1 MQAGTIVAS
10 NYLAMAQVLGE
21 SFLEHH
27 PDSTFSVLVVDD
39 GDADLP
45 DDIHVVRLA
54 DLDIAPADERLM
66 RTVYDVM
73 EFSTA
78 VKPSFLRYLLNAGN
92 EAVAACYLDPDIQVF
107 APFGPQVDA
116 AIDHGIVLT
125 PHVLAP
131 VPRDGMRVDEETI
144 MQSGMYNCGFLAVGP
159 TARPFL
165 DWWDERLRFDAL
177 VDFGRARFT
186 DQRWV
191 DWVPSLFDFTIDR
204 DPGMNVAWWNIH
216 DRPIEVQT
224 SAATADAPVEA
235 TVHGGPLR
243 FVHFSGYDPQQP
255 GLLSKHQMPRPR
267 TEHALGTGMRTL
279 ADLYGAR
286 LVELGHVQRRRGEY
300 PWNRSHDGV
309 ELTTD
314 LRRAVRDAALDEL
327 DRFGEVRSVPD
338 AFDPETDFA
347 GWVAARTGSRH
358 ITTATAASRQSAD
371 SGIEITRVTPTAA
384 SDEVAAAAEVAAY
397 DVEFDWG
404 DAHGHAVR
412 LLLDHCEPGVVVD
425 VGCGYAPHA
434 EVLRDAGFEFV
445 GLDLDDAS
453 LARLTERGFT
463 ARRADLGRPDEV
475 ESIIDEALAE
485 LSGDRN
491 VVAVMALDVL
501 EHLVEPERLLATL
514 STWMRQHGEALLV
527 TSVPNV
533 AHRDIAAKLLAGRW
547 DVTAT
552 GLLDHTHL
560 RFFTDSSITAVMA
573 SAGFIEEIRN
583 DRIAPRSDQRW
594 PAGAPITSPGTPLA
608 SMVGAIR
615 DLADLHGDTYQ
626 LVRGYRAAALAPD
639 ASPSLMVADPASP
652 SVALTVIADPSSDE
666 DGLAL
671 LRAQLE
677 AQSSTNWE
685 LLAREGWVESED
697 DRIASFD
704 ALIAAA
710 SGAYV
715 AFVERAE
722 EIGPRWV
729 EQFVDAMV
737 VTVPGGARDGDVSG
751 QVLRCAVAAR
761 LDHDRDPG
769 AEWELVEPERHD
781 LSTHPTSAIFAFPTA
796 AVSALAPG
804 FDGLA
809 HQAMRLRAHLVP
821 LCGEVQTG
829 VPAVLSC
836 VHPTTETWTLGTPI
850 DTSPVAATLQKSIDL
865 PSAIESLQSEIAR
878 LRAENERLLRDNEWL
893 NTELSPV
900 PVRVVRRVLRR
911 DASSD

>member
-54 DLDIAPADERLM
+54 DIDIAPNDERLM

-78 VKPSFLRYLLNAGN
+78 VKPSFLRYLLAAG
-92 EAVAACYLDPDIQVF
+92 EEKVAACYLDPDIQVF

-116 AIDHGIVLT
+116 AMEHGIVLT

-131 VPRDGMRVDEETI
+131 VPRDGKRVDEETI
-144 MQSGMYNCGFLAVGP
+144 MQSGMYNCGFLAVGS
-159 TARPFL
+159 TAQPFL

-216 DRPIEVQT
+216 DRPIDIG
-224 SAATADAPVEA
+224 SSGA
-235 TVHGGPLR
+235 TVDGGPLR

-255 GLLSKHQMPRPR
+255 ALLSKHQMPRPR
-267 TEHALGTGMRTL
+267 TAHAPGSGIRTL
-279 ADLYGAR
+279 SDIYGAR

-300 PWNRSHDGV
+300 PWNCSHDGV
-309 ELTTD
+309 ELTKD
-314 LRRAVRDAALDEL
+314 LRRMVRDAALEEI
-327 DRFGEVRSVPD
+327 DRFGEIRSVPD

-347 GWVAARTGSRH
+347 GWIEARTGVAPRRAVTSDFAPS
-358 ITTATAASRQSAD
+358 TA
-371 SGIEITRVTPTAA
+371 SGVEITRIAPGSDPDASTPE
-384 SDEVAAAAEVAAY
+384 SDAQRNTY
-397 DVEFDWG
+397 DVEFDWA

-412 LLLDHCEPGVVVD
+412 LLLDQSEPGVVVD
-425 VGCGYAPHA
+425 LGCGYAPHA

-445 GLDLDDAS
+445 GLDLDDTS
-453 LARLTERGFT
+453 LERLADRGFI

-475 ESIIDEALAE
+475 ESIITDALVE
-485 LSGDRN
+485 LGSDAP
-491 VVAVMALDVL
+491 VVAVLALDVL

-514 STWMRQHGEALLV
+514 SLWMQQHGDALLV

-547 DVTAT
+547 DVTPT

-573 SAGFIEEIRN
+573 SAGFAEAMRN
-583 DRIAPRSDQRW
+583 DRIAARSDQRW
-594 PAGAPITSPGTPLA
+594 PAGASITSPNTPLA
-608 SMVGAIR
+608 STVSAIR
-615 DLADLHGDTYQ
+615 DLADAHGDTYQ
-626 LVRGYRAAALAPD
+626 LIRGYRAAAPD
-639 ASPSLMVADPASP
+639 ANVVASLMVSDPTPP

-666 DGLAL
+666 DDLAL
-671 LRAQLE
+671 LRSQLE
-677 AQSSTNWE
+677 AQTSSDWE
-685 LLAREGWVESED
+685 LLAREGWAESED
-697 DRIASFD
+697 DRIASFE
-704 ALIAAA
+704 ALVVAA

-715 AFVERAE
+715 AFVERSE

-729 EQFVDAMV
+729 EQFVDVMA
-737 VTVPGGARDGDVSG
+737 VTVPGGAPDGDVSG
-751 QVLRCAVAAR
+751 QVLQCAVAQSAG
-761 LDHDRDPG
+761 D
-769 AEWELVEPERHD
+769 EWHD
-781 LSTHPTSAIFAFPTA
+781 LSIHPTSAIFAFPTA
-796 AVSALAPG
+796 AVRAVNPG

-809 HQAMRLRAHLVP
+809 HQAMRLRTHLLP

-829 VPAVLSC
+829 VPAVLSF
-836 VHPTTETWTLGTPI
+836 VPHAVDTWTLDMPVES
-850 DTSPVAATLQKSIDL
+850 SPAASTLRAATEL
-865 PSAIESLQSEIAR
+865 PGVVESLQSEIER
-878 LRAENERLLRDNEWL
+878 LSAENDRLVKDNTWL
-893 NTELSPV
+893 NAELSAT
-900 PVRVVRRVLRR
+900 PVRVVRRLLGR
-911 DASSD
+911 DASLD